1 MEKHDI
7 NSKEDERLKKP
18 VKNPKQKMM
27 QMVASV
33 AAIIIFVLVGIVL
46 PQVKKA
52 SAKGHLNSVQNSKDV
67 TLEELPQPK
76 VALAPVRERI
86 KQYKSEEKKPVDD
99 EDIVSFV
106 EKQQQQKE
114 ALEKAHLLAR
124 IETARV
130 KAQESEKMM
139 RSSVLSGIGVGVENN
154 KVSQK
159 KENQALYENG
169 NMAFLAQVGSE
180 PIKEEEAGLL
190 GDLRFRIT
198 EGKIIKGV
206 IDGAIDSDLPDTI
219 RAHVTEDVYGDQGN
233 IVLIPNGARLIG
245 QYRSGKMKNGQ
256 TRVFIV
262 WTRLIEPNG
271 VTVKLSSTGS
281 DELGRGGMTGHVNKH
296 QFERYGSAMLMS
308 MLSAGSSLYGAS
320 TKDQYNSV
328 SQFRNNMSQSFS
340 NMADTE
346 LQENIRIQNTI
357 NIPQGTLL
365 TIKVSHDISFEAV
378 IQEMGIQL

>member
-7 NSKEDERLKKP
+7 NAQEDERLKKP
-18 VKNPKQKMM
+18 VKSSKQKLM
-27 QMVASV
+27 QIAASV
-33 AAIIIFVLVGIVL
+33 AVIILFVLFGIVI

-52 SAKGHLNSVQNSKDV
+52 SAKNHSNSMQNSKEIIM
-67 TLEELPQPK
+67 EELPKPK
-76 VALAPVRERI
+76 LMPVKERI
-86 KQYKSEEKKPVDD
+86 KQYKAQETKTVEE
-99 EDIVSFV
+99 EDIVTLV

-114 ALEKAHLLAR
+114 TLEKAHFLAR

-130 KAQESEKMM
+130 KAEECEKMVQ
-139 RSSVLSGIGVGVENN
+139 SSVLSGIGVGVENN
-154 KVSQK
+154 KTSLK
-159 KENQALYENG
+159 AGNQAVYENG
-169 NMAFLAQVGSE
+169 NTAFLARVGSE
-180 PIKEEEAGLL
+180 SIKEEEAGML

-206 IDGAIDSDLPDTI
+206 IDGAIDSDLPDSI

-271 VTVKLSSTGS
+271 VTVNLSSTGS

-296 QFERYGSAMLMS
+296 HLERYGSAMLMS

-320 TKDQYNSV
+320 TKDQYNSI

-340 NMADTE
+340 NMADVE
-346 LQENIRIQNTI
+346 LQENTTIQNTI
-357 NIPQGTLL
+357 NIPQGTPL

-378 IQEMGIQL
+378 IQEMGGTW